1 MRNHNVKRSAT
12 RGRTQKAAHNLQTT
26 LRLPKQ
32 LYERIKSHVQRDQT
46 VSVNEFIVNAL
57 AAYLRAVER
66 KTIDDAFLGMADAD
80 DKQYQREAL
89 TIAEQFAASD
99 AEALELSER
108 DLIGI

>member
-1 MRNHNVKRSAT
+1 MKRPLSRARTLKSA
-12 RGRTQKAAHNLQTT
+12 QNLQTT
-26 LRLPKQ
+26 LRLPRQ
-32 LYERIKSHVQRDQT
+32 LYERVKSHVRRDQA

-57 AAYLRAVER
+57 SAYVRAVER
-66 KTIDDAFLGMADAD
+66 KTIDDAFLGMAD

-108 DLIGI
+108 DLIGA